1 MAVAAALNQGLRGHV
16 VYSDG
21 WMHDHSWL
29 GLLFDKAGV
38 CPAFKLENVRKL
50 FDEHKVAF

>member
-1 MAVAAALNQGLRGHV
+1 MAAALNQGLRGHV